1 MSELTLNEQ
10 TKLNQL
16 LLEGIRVGRMEIL
29 PKTEDF
35 SFIGKTNTKSFKMPT
50 HLKGTETKKG
60 FTNSK
65 PRITKVMWIMDL
77 TNGTRVLFYPNP
89 STLKV
94 LHNNRL
100 QSESKLLVPNSQVPS
115 NVETLYRLDA
125 TYLLEDE
132 KEVYYDS
139 EIRMYE

>member
-1 MSELTLNEQ
+1 MSELTLNQQ

-16 LLEGIRVGRMEIL
+16 LEQGVRAGRMEII

-35 SFIGKTNTKSFKMPT
+35 SFIGKINTKAFKMPT
-50 HLKGTETKKG
+50 HLKGTETHKS

-65 PRITKVMWIMDL
+65 ARITKVMWIMDL
-77 TNGTRVLFYPNP
+77 TNGTRVLYHPNA
-89 STLKV
+89 SVQKV

-100 QSESKLLVPNSQVPS
+100 QSESKLLVPNAMIPS
-115 NVETLYRLDA
+115 NVATLYRLDA
-125 TYLLEDE
+125 TYLKEDE

-139 EIRMYE
+139 EIRKYE